1 MRGRSMSMRWR
12 ETAAGCK
19 DEGKEHEDEVERNC
33 CRL

>member
-1 MRGRSMSMRWR
+1 MRGRSMRMRWR

-19 DEGKEHEDEVERNC
+19 DEGKEHEVERNC